1 MSEKRNRPDIG
12 GVNRSLSI
20 RQTKK
25 QKVFSRTSSQRSW
38 FSFMQ
43 HPASCGNSLVRRY
56 FRLRPLICRTF
67 SADDSK
73 QADNM
78 YQTIESIQVQNVTSL
93 GYCIPL
99 FVHFPNTNVEIFLSY
114 SAQRHLI
121 SSSSSFFSTAFSV
134 FNLLFRASS
143 IRFSARSFSA
153 SVISDSALR
162 LPRLSTRPSMPF
174 SLYFLT
180 QK

>member
-1 MSEKRNRPDIG
+1 
-12 GVNRSLSI
+12 
-20 RQTKK
+20 
-25 QKVFSRTSSQRSW
+25 
-38 FSFMQ
+38 
-43 HPASCGNSLVRRY
+43 
-56 FRLRPLICRTF
+56 
-67 SADDSK
+67 
-73 QADNM
+73 M

-180 QK
+180 QKQICWQLTPNRSTAAAQSFPCSMQQLIISIRSSHVVVRTFYRSLRGFLLR

>member
-1 MSEKRNRPDIG
+1 M
-12 GVNRSLSI
+12 NRSLSI

-43 HPASCGNSLVRRY
+43 HPASCSNSLVRRY

-78 YQTIESIQVQNVTSL
+78 YQTIEPIQVQNVTSL

-99 FVHFPNTNVEIFLSY
+99 FVHS
-114 SAQRHLI
+114 
-121 SSSSSFFSTAFSV
+121 
-134 FNLLFRASS
+134 
-143 IRFSARSFSA
+143 
-153 SVISDSALR
+153 
-162 LPRLSTRPSMPF
+162 PF
-174 SLYFLT
+174 SIFCFGLPVSGSRCAASPLLSSQIRPYAYHACLPDLLCPSHCTFSPRNRFAGS
-180 QK
+180 